1 MDDSTRPSTPNTVIY
16 DDELSWQKQKMY
28 GAGTKPRP
36 PSGNSLAPPA
46 PSSYKSPGPDRAEDA
61 HSVGGRIWTIDGYND
76 NPPDTMSIDE
86 DEETRI
92 LLEKEFD
99 DYYEDH
105 VHKSAGPVVFVSK
118 MLGMIPVIW
127 TEDEEESECKSYFN
141 LYTFVI
147 FIGWVGLATITGLRV
162 NDVGTESWPGTKPGV
177 NATSH
182 LRFITRS
189 SMDTYVACTWVAS
202 LVALLFGVFK
212 CRSFAEVLF
221 GMSETD
227 AQLELQE
234 KHYDK
239 IKRKSLYW
247 IVFLGILLAGHTVA
261 FYQLYSDSVGFD
273 ILLSLS
279 DTLAHATILV
289 LDLQFLHLVMVLCK
303 RYRLC
308 NKILEHITRP
318 WKTFRNDKPS
328 NFVVQNILQYRFDQ
342 IFDAGASLNEGGGLE
357 ALKKKNVP
365 LERLINNVE
374 EPKVSR
380 EEENTFIIQL
390 DILRG
395 IHADLAAL
403 SHEVSHL
410 LGFQILVH
418 LITCVIHVV
427 MFGYFFAASLMVDQ
441 FYWPYLVLFLLPAVR
456 IFLIGHWGQCLEQQS
471 RQPFMTICQMST
483 IDGSP
488 KLERQVQKITMQMSN
503 QCPTLKAAGYFNV
516 GRNMILKTIGVAVIF
531 TYFMVQF
538 ENIKMAKM

>member
-1 MDDSTRPSTPNTVIY
+1 MS
-16 DDELSWQKQKMY
+16 
-28 GAGTKPRP
+28 AGLGYPRP
-36 PSGNSLAPPA
+36 PSGNSLAPP
-46 PSSYKSPGPDRAEDA
+46 PSNYKSPYPDKAEDV
-61 HSVGGRIWTIDGYND
+61 HSVGGKIWTIDGYND
-76 NPPDTMSIDE
+76 NPGAETLSIDE

-99 DYYEDH
+99 DYYEEH

-162 NDVGTESWPGTKPGV
+162 SDVPTENWPGTKPGM

-182 LRFITRS
+182 LKFITRS

-221 GMSETD
+221 GLSETD

-234 KHYDK
+234 KHYEK

-247 IVFLGILLAGHTVA
+247 IAFLGLLLAGHTVA
-261 FYQLYSDSVGFD
+261 FYQMYTDSVGFD

-279 DTLAHATILV
+279 DTLAHSTIFV
-289 LDLQFLHLVMVLCK
+289 LDLQFLYLVMVLCK
-303 RYRLC
+303 RYRTM
-308 NKILEHITRP
+308 NKILTHITRP

-342 IFDAGASLNEGGGLE
+342 LFEPGSDDPGGLE
-357 ALKKKNVP
+357 QLTKKNVP
-365 LERLINNVE
+365 LEKLIKNVE

-380 EEENTFIIQL
+380 EEENTFIVQL

-395 IHADLAAL
+395 IHADLASL
-403 SHEVSHL
+403 SDEVSHL

-418 LITCVIHVV
+418 LVTCVIFVV
-427 MFGYFFAASLMVDQ
+427 MFGYFFAASMMVDQ
-441 FYWPYLVLFLLPAVR
+441 FYWPYLVLCLLPAVR

-471 RQPFMTICQMST
+471 RQPFMTITQMST

-503 QCPTLKAAGYFNV
+503 QCPSLKAAGYFNV

-538 ENIKMAKM
+538 ENIKMMKKT

>member
-1 MDDSTRPSTPNTVIY
+1 MVLSIMDDSVRPSTPNTVMYNEEI
-16 DDELSWQKQKMY
+16 KPKMSQ
-28 GAGTKPRP
+28 GFRP

-46 PSSYKSPGPDRAEDA
+46 PTYKSPCPDRAEDVQ
-61 HSVGGRIWTIDGYND
+61 SVGGRIWTIDGND
-76 NPPDTMSIDE
+76 DKNPEDSMSLTE
-86 DEETRI
+86 DDETRI

-162 NDVGTESWPGTKPGV
+162 SDVPTEKWPGTMAGA
-177 NATSH
+177 NASNH
-182 LRFITRS
+182 LKFITRS

-221 GMSETD
+221 GLSETD

-247 IVFLGILLAGHTVA
+247 IAFMVLLLAGHTVA
-261 FYQLYSDSVGFD
+261 FYFLYTDSVGFD
-273 ILLSLS
+273 ILISLS
-279 DTLAHATILV
+279 DSLAHATILV
-289 LDLQFLHLVMVLCK
+289 LDLQFLYLVMVLCK
-303 RYRLC
+303 RYRML
-308 NKILEHITRP
+308 NKILVHITRP

-342 IFDAGASLNEGGGLE
+342 IFDGGVEDLGGLE
-357 ALKKKNVP
+357 KLAKKNVP
-365 LERLINNVE
+365 LEEMIKNVE

-380 EEENTFIIQL
+380 EEENTFLIQL

-395 IHADLAAL
+395 IHADLSAL

-418 LITCVIHVV
+418 LITCVIFVV
-427 MFGYFFAASLMVDQ
+427 MFGYFFAASMMLDQ
-441 FYWPYLVLFLLPAVR
+441 FYWPYLVLCLLPAVK

-471 RQPFMTICQMST
+471 RQPYMTICQMST

-516 GRNMILKTIGVAVIF
+516 GRNMILKTIGCAVLF
-531 TYFMVQF
+531 TFFMVQF
-538 ENIKMAKM
+538 ENIKMIKK